1 MRRLLRRI
9 NAKISNHRGN
19 STVSCFQHE
28 LLDSHCKFA
37 NSYWLKTAASITFDK
52 RNRKMRFSKSQS
64 LKTHLSKTQRSTANT
79 NMSSQETFITT
90 HDVSSVTSTTSDSNN
105 VFLSENSCSTL
116 SQDDRTLLSE
126 KETLTS
132 RQHVVTAV
140 TDQKTRKRK
149 RAHAITSSSESSEI
163 LKNQVKFRELDR
175 VIR

>member
-9 NAKISNHRGN
+9 NAKISNHRDN
-19 STVSCFQHE
+19 STVFCFQHE

-37 NSYWLKTAASITFDK
+37 NSYWLKMTASITFDK

-64 LKTHLSKTQRSTANT
+64 FKTHLSKTQRSTANT
-79 NMSSQETFITT
+79 NMSSQEMFITT

-116 SQDDRTLLSE
+116 LQDDRTLLSE

-132 RQHVVTAV
+132 RQRVVTAV
-140 TDQKTRKRK
+140 TDQKT
-149 RAHAITSSSESSEI
+149 
-163 LKNQVKFRELDR
+163 
-175 VIR
+175 